1 MGFSAQKG
9 FVLACTATM
18 PLIASSP
25 IRMSAS
31 SPPVYS
37 SSFSDSGLWLTFCT
51 SRFAREAAMGAH
63 SVTLSQTLSTYFE
76 KSISSSTTS
85 VMRPMR
91 LASGAEMLSAVQ
103 SIRLAKAAP
112 TFLVRNGAMVRGL
125 VPSFTSETVKRALE
139 TATTTSQAASRPMPL
154 PMAEPCARPTENCGR
169 HWKKYRNF
177 MKLTACFMLSASDI
191 AAASAKLLGS
201 PPAQNI
207 LPSARRTTMRMSFRL
222 CSSKVA
228 SWRASEIPLFSALF
242 ASGRFSVM

>member
-1 MGFSAQKG
+1 
-9 FVLACTATM
+9 M
-18 PLIASSP
+18 PLIASSL

-37 SSFSDSGLWLTFCT
+37 SSLRDKGLWLTFWT
-51 SRFAREAAMGAH
+51 RRLAREAAMGAQR
-63 SVTLSQTLSTYFE
+63 VTLSQMLSTYLE

-85 VMRPMR
+85 VTRPMR
-91 LASGAEMLSAVQ
+91 LASTAEMLSAVQ
-103 SIRLAKAAP
+103 SMRLANAGP
-112 TFLVRNGAMVRGL
+112 TFLVRNGAMDTGA

-139 TATTTSQAASRPMPL
+139 TATTTSQAASKPMPL
-154 PMAEPCARPTENCGR
+154 PMAEPWARPTVNCGR

-177 MKLTACFMLSASDI
+177 MKLMACFLLSASDM

-207 LPSARRTTMRMSFRL
+207 LPSARRTTIRMSLRL
-222 CSSKVA
+222 CNSNVA
-228 SWRASEIPLFSALF
+228 SWSASERLLFSALL